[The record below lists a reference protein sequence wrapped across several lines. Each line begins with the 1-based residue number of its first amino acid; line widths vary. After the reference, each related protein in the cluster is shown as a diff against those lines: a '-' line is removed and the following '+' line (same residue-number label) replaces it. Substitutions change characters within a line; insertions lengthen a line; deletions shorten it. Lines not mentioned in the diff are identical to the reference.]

1 MGGIGVSLD
10 RLPEFDSADAAP
22 RLRPEMASFRLLV
35 LGFVRDYLDR
45 HRVSPSQGEI
55 RNGLRTTRTRVRDAL
70 RSLEKDGLIIRTPGK
85 RGLSLPSLRDEAIR
99 RLREMGFAV
108 DEDIMQI
115 TRPRGPNSTLLP
127 PASLDYVGPGLSLSQ
142 SGDQHGSESD
152 RDEEEQGARR
162 EA

>member
-1 MGGIGVSLD
+1 MFSTDWGGIGVSLG

-35 LGFVRDYLDR
+35 LGFVRDYLEH

-70 RSLEKDGLIIRTPGK
+70 RSLEKDGLIIRSPGK

-99 RLREMGFAV
+99 QLREMGFAV
-108 DEDIMQI
+108 DEDIMRI
-115 TRPRGPNSTLLP
+115 TRPGGPNSTLLP
-127 PASLDYVGPGLSLSQ
+127 PASLDYVGSGLSLSQ

-152 RDEEEQGARR
+152 QDEEE
-162 EA
+162 